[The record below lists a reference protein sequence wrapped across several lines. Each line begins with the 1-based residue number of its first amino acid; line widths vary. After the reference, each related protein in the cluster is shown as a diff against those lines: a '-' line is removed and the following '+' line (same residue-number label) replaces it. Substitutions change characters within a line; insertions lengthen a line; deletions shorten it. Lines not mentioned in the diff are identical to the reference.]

1 MNQYLGEA
9 FDIAAILKK
18 KYKVAEETI
27 LQLLLAVLVSVRSGR
42 ESGGVRFNGVRQS
55 INDMLEQLKREAV
68 SWCQVDLASIFIRG
82 VVQCDLDTLQ
92 NVSDNDLADEYDE
105 AVGVIVQEAED
116 RLKSVSD
123 TVQRNINEV
132 LAVVTLTLLSTRLIK
147 PVIGER
153 ISPPMQNVR
162 IDNLQKELTERGLT
176 GFIDRRGSQLKMQT
190 YVDTVLDNNIIQAY
204 RKGYTMRMMENGF
217 DLVDVLGGIHENS
230 CEPCIDIV
238 TNNPVLSVTGATP
251 GYMTIAEAEAEGL
264 GHMNCVHYYQYH
276 NTANPNAG

>member
-1 MNQYLGEA
+1 L
-9 FDIAAILKK
+9 
-18 KYKVAEETI
+18 
-27 LQLLLAVLVSVRSGR
+27 
-42 ESGGVRFNGVRQS
+42 
-55 INDMLEQLKREAV
+55 LEQLKQEGI
-68 SWCQVDLASIFIRG
+68 SWSHVDLASIFISG

-92 NVSDNDLADEYDE
+92 NVSDNELADEYNE

-132 LAVVTLTLLSTRLIK
+132 LAAVTLTLLSARLIK
-147 PVIGER
+147 PVVGGQVI
-153 ISPPMQNVR
+153 PPLQNMR

-176 GFIDRRGSQLKMQT
+176 GFVDRRGSQWKMQT

-230 CEPCIDIV
+230 CDDCIDIV
-238 TNNPVLSVTGATP
+238 TNHPVLSVTGATP
-251 GYMTIAEAEAEGL
+251 GYMTIEEAEAQGL
-264 GHMNCVHYYQYH
+264 GHIGCVHYYEYH
-276 NTANPNAG
+276 STANPNAG